1 MLEKMHHVFRDVIDP
16 MLAEP
21 PTIEQARV
29 ETVQI
34 RVRGTVQGVG
44 FRPTVWRLA
53 REHGLVGEVLNDGA
67 GVLITTTGTQERI
80 ADFLEGLESDP
91 PPLSRIEA
99 LEARRLS
106 TVVDFSDFTIAGSLE
121 GGARTNVAP
130 DAALCEACRDEVLN
144 PNERRHLY
152 PFANCTHCGP
162 RFTIVGGI
170 PYDRANTSMAAFPM
184 CVDCAREY
192 RDPADRRFH
201 AQPIACAVCGP
212 RVWLRS
218 VDGGT
223 APEAFDAAPID
234 ETVRL
239 LSEGAIVAIR
249 GLGGFHLA
257 CDAANAR
264 AVDRLRE
271 RKRRFGKP
279 FALMARDVEM
289 VRRFC
294 SVSELEATQL
304 SSPQAPIVL
313 LKADGP
319 ESLPSSVAPG
329 LSTLGF
335 MLPYTPLHLLI
346 ARDLDAPL
354 VMTSGNVVHEPQV
367 IDNAEVLDKL
377 AGIADAVLFHDR
389 DILNRIDDSVVRVMA
404 GRPHLLRRARGFAPA
419 PTVLPEGFQSAP
431 EVLAYGG
438 ELKSTFCLIKNGRAV
453 LSQHQGDLEDEA
465 TFDDYQKNLRLYTAL
480 YRHEPQVL
488 AADMHPEYLS
498 SKLAHR
504 RAAEDGS
511 RLHEVQHHHAHIASA
526 MAENGLALDGPPV
539 IGVAMDGLGFGEDG
553 TIWGGEFLLA
563 DYRGYRRLGSLKPV
577 AMIGGAQ
584 AIREP
589 WRNTFA
595 HLREAFG
602 WKGFLDDHGDLPLAR
617 RLSEKPL
624 ETFEA
629 MLARGLNVPLASS
642 CGRLFDAVAAALEL
656 GADQALFEGQG
667 AMELEDKVDATALE
681 VARGLGGYGFR
692 RRARGDAGEFE
703 LDPAPLWRT
712 LLDDLRLNRPIGVIS
727 ARFHLGLATAIT
739 ELVSEFAQKIGNQE
753 IKIDSFALSG
763 GCLQNK
769 ILLENCISGIEGRN
783 LTCVTQSGVT
793 SNDGGLSLGQ
803 AVIAAAREI
812 ERGGLDQ
819 QPSMGR
825 K

>member
-1 MLEKMHHVFRDVIDP
+1 MSAAPLTVE
-16 MLAEP
+16 LAR
-21 PTIEQARV
+21 AV
-29 ETVQI
+29 ETVEI

-53 REHGLVGEVLNDGA
+53 REHDLVGEVLNDGA
-67 GVLITTTGTQERI
+67 GVLITTTGARDRI
-80 ADFLEGLESDP
+80 AEFLDGLESDP

-99 LEARRLS
+99 LEVRRLAR
-106 TVVDFSDFTIAGSLE
+106 VVDFQDFVIADSVGGS
-121 GGARTNVAP
+121 ARTNVAP
-130 DAALCEACRDEVLN
+130 DAALCGACRDEVLN
-144 PNERRHLY
+144 LGERRHLY

-162 RFTIVGGI
+162 RFSIVAGI
-170 PYDRANTSMAAFPM
+170 PYDRANTSMAAFAM
-184 CVDCAREY
+184 CADCAREY
-192 RDPADRRFH
+192 EDPADRRFH
-201 AQPIACAVCGP
+201 AQPIACATCGP
-212 RVWLRS
+212 RVWLES
-218 VDGGT
+218 LNGSEPP
-223 APEAFDAAPID
+223 ASFEAAPID

-239 LSEGAIVAIR
+239 LSEGAVVAIR

-257 CDAANAR
+257 CDAANAE
-264 AVDRLRE
+264 AVDRLRA

-294 SVSELEATQL
+294 SVSEVETEQL
-304 SSPQAPIVL
+304 LSPVAPIVL
-313 LKADGP
+313 LPANGS
-319 ESLPSSVAPG
+319 ESPPSAVAPN

-367 IDNAEVLDKL
+367 IDNAEVRDKL
-377 AGIADAVLFHDR
+377 SGIADAVLFHDR
-389 DILNRIDDSVVRVMA
+389 DILNRIDDSVMRVMD

-419 PTVLPEGFQSAP
+419 PTVLPAGFEAAP
-431 EVLAYGG
+431 EILAFGG
-438 ELKSTFCLIKNGRAV
+438 VLKSTFCLIKNGRAV

-465 TFDDYQKNLRLYTAL
+465 TFDDYQKNLRLYTEL
-480 YRHEPQVL
+480 YQHAPSVL

-498 SKLAHR
+498 TKLAR
-504 RAAEDGS
+504 ERVTETGA

-539 IGVAMDGLGFGEDG
+539 IGVAMDGLGFGDDG
-553 TIWGGEFLLA
+553 TIWDGEFLLA

-595 HLREAFG
+595 HLRGAFG
-602 WKGFLDDHGDLPLAR
+602 WDAFLKAHEDLPLAR
-617 RLSEKPL
+617 RLAEKPV

-629 MLARGLNVPLASS
+629 MLARGLNVPQASS
-642 CGRLFDAVAAALEL
+642 CGRLFDAVAAALGL

-667 AMELEDKVDATALE
+667 AMELEDKVDAAALGM
-681 VARGLGGYGFR
+681 ARDLGGYGFGR
-692 RRARGDAGEFE
+692 RESAETGLIE
-703 LDPAPLWRT
+703 LDPEPMWRG
-712 LLDDLRLNRPIGVIS
+712 LLGDLRDARPLEVIA
-727 ARFHLGLATAIT
+727 ARFHLGLAEAIADLAIELARKSST
-739 ELVSEFAQKIGNQE
+739 ENSAVDNVC
-753 IKIDSFALSG
+753 LSG
-763 GCLQNK
+763 GCFQNK
-769 ILLENCISGIEGRN
+769 ILLELCVSEIQRRN
-783 LTCVTQSGVT
+783 LTCHTQSKVT

-812 ERGGLDQ
+812 DRLKTEKRPTARLN
-819 QPSMGR
+819 
-825 K
+825 